1 MQNTVHMFLQNRYYF
16 TLTSFFQVRLIQ
28 VVIRCQSHPV
38 KSKKLDR
45 ETQEFTEKISK
56 LRDTLTK

>member
-1 MQNTVHMFLQNRYYF
+1 MFSQNRYY
-16 TLTSFFQVRLIQ
+16 LTHKLFLVRLIQ

-56 LRDTLTK
+56 LRDTLKK